1 MIRGANHQVS
11 PLPGVLHGNSD
22 IEFPFFVSLRFPN
35 HCDRWDAS
43 ANVAN
48 PQLGSSSLESGFCI
62 LRGAL
67 GSFHIAPVRLSSHT
81 QHALIIKD

>member
-1 MIRGANHQVS
+1 MIRGTNHQVL

-22 IEFPFFVSLRFPN
+22 IEFPSFVYLRFSN
-35 HCDRWDAS
+35 HCHRWGAS
-43 ANVAN
+43 VNVVN
-48 PQLGSSSLESGFCI
+48 PQLGSSNLVSRFCI

-67 GSFHIAPVRLSSHT
+67 GSFPIAPIRLISHT